1 MAYLEFRNIQLNYQQ
16 QTIFSDFNLKIER
29 NEKTLLCAPS
39 GRGKTSLVK
48 MLLGFVVPDRGEILV
63 DGTTLTGETVNQI
76 RSKISYVSQDADIPK
91 GIVREVFEGVFKF
104 EANRHLS
111 YNPDTLKNYWL
122 DVMSL
127 PKDTLEKNVET
138 LSGGERQRLA
148 LILGI
153 LLDREIWI
161 LDEITTGLDLELKT
175 KMVDLIL
182 GYDKTIL
189 VVSHDDIYQNRGLR
203 EVIW

>member
-1 MAYLEFRNIQLNYQQ
+1 MAYLEFQNIHLKYDEQV
-16 QTIFSDFNLKIER
+16 IFSDFNLEIEQD
-29 NEKTLLCAPS
+29 EKVLFCAPS

-48 MLLGFVVPDRGEILV
+48 MLLGFVVPDAGEIFV
-63 DGTTLTGETVNQI
+63 DGIKLSGETANLM
-76 RSKISYVSQDADIPK
+76 RRKIAYVSQDADLPK
-91 GIVREVFEGVFKF
+91 GIVGDVFAAVFQF
-104 EANRHLS
+104 QANRHVNYQETILRDWLATMAL
-111 YNPDTLKNYWL
+111 PEDTLAR
-122 DVMSL
+122 
-127 PKDTLEKNVET
+127 NVDA

-153 LLDREIWI
+153 LLDRDIWV

-203 EVIW
+203 EVSW

>member
-1 MAYLEFRNIQLNYQQ
+1 MACIEYRNIELKFEERP
-16 QTIFSDFNLKIER
+16 IFTKFNLVINK
-29 NEKTLLCAPS
+29 NEKILLCAPS

-48 MLLGFVVPDRGEILV
+48 MLLGFVIPDAGEIIV
-63 DGTTLTGETVNQI
+63 DGVVLSGKTVNQI

-91 GIVREVFEGVFKF
+91 GIVRDVFRDVFKF
-104 EANRHLS
+104 PINRQLNYHDKILADWLETMLL
-111 YNPDTLKNYWL
+111 PQDTLN
-122 DVMSL
+122 
-127 PKDTLEKNVET
+127 KNVDS

-161 LDEITTGLDLELKT
+161 LDEITTGLDLELK
-175 KMVDLIL
+175 KKIVDLL
-182 GYDKTIL
+182 LSNDKTIL

-203 EVIW
+203 EVSW

>member
-1 MAYLEFRNIQLNYQQ
+1 MAYLEFRNIQLKFDQRM
-16 QTIFSDFNLKIER
+16 IFSDFNLEIEQF
-29 NEKTLLCAPS
+29 KKVLFCAPS

-48 MLLGFVVPDRGEILV
+48 MLLGFVVPDAGEIFV
-63 DGTTLTGETVNQI
+63 DGIKLSGETVNLI

-91 GIVREVFEGVFKF
+91 GIVRDVFAAVFKF
-104 EANRHLS
+104 QANRQINYRETVLRDWLATMALS
-111 YNPDTLKNYWL
+111 E
-122 DVMSL
+122 
-127 PKDTLEKNVET
+127 DTLERNVDA

-153 LLDREIWI
+153 LLDRDIWI

-175 KMVDLIL
+175 KMVELLL

-189 VVSHDDIYQNRGLR
+189 VVSHDDIYQKRGLR

>member
-1 MAYLEFRNIQLNYQQ
+1 MAYLEFRDIQLKFDERM
-16 QTIFSDFNLKIER
+16 IFSDFNLEIEQL
-29 NEKTLLCAPS
+29 EKVLFCAPS

-48 MLLGFVVPDRGEILV
+48 MLLGFVVPDAGEILV
-63 DGTTLTGETVNQI
+63 DGIRLSGATVNSI

-91 GIVREVFEGVFKF
+91 GIVRDVFAAVFKF
-104 EANRHLS
+104 PVNRHVNYQEAVLS
-111 YNPDTLKNYWL
+111 KWL
-122 DVMSL
+122 ETMAL
-127 PKDTLEKNVET
+127 PEDTLERNIDA

-153 LLDREIWI
+153 LLDRDIWV

-175 KMVDLIL
+175 KMVELLLD
-182 GYDKTIL
+182 YDKTIL

-203 EVIW
+203 EVSW